1 MDENL
6 IRIRHE
12 RSKKDFPYLKLED
25 DEFVEFAFK
34 RARICYLAFF
44 GALSAGAIIIL
55 LVFLMV
61 LLNLDSIDAM
71 GRNFVFIM
79 VGALITV
86 ILIAG
91 CIGTMVFNGNR
102 LFLTNKRAS
111 QMLMES
117 PLSTSTNI
125 IDLKSVEDASFSQKG
140 LLQKY
145 FGYGTLRL
153 STVGD
158 ETTYTFKYSDIS
170 SSELKAVS
178 KLISEAKD

>member
-12 RSKKDFPYLKLED
+12 RSKKDFPTLKLED
-25 DEFVEFAFK
+25 DEYVEFVFK
-34 RARICYLAFF
+34 RAKICFLAFF
-44 GALSAGAIIIL
+44 GALAAGLIIIL
-55 LVFLMV
+55 SIFLLV
-61 LLNLDSIDAM
+61 LLNQGEIDVM
-71 GRNFVFIM
+71 GRNYMYIM
-79 VGALITV
+79 LGSLLAVC
-86 ILIAG
+86 LIAG
-91 CIGTMVFNGNR
+91 IIGAMIFKGNR
-102 LFLTNKRAS
+102 LFLTNKRVI
-111 QMLMES
+111 QFVMES
-117 PLSTSTNI
+117 PLSTSVNI

-153 STVGD
+153 ATVGD

-170 SSELKAVS
+170 SNELKAVS